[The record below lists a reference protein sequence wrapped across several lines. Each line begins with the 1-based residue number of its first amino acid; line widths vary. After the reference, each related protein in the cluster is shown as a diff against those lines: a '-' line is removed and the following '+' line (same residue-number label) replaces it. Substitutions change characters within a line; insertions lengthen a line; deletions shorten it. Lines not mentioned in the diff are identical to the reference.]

1 MYITGRKKELLITAG
16 GEKVAPVPIENLIK
30 QMLPI
35 VSNAVVVGDQQKFLS
50 CLLTLRVEVD
60 EATGLPTNQLSA
72 VSVEACQKVGSSA
85 LTVGDI
91 LSKGSDHKVLR
102 MIQKG
107 IDKVNNKAPSKVQK
121 VKGCSLEMLK

>member
-1 MYITGRKKELLITAG
+1 
-16 GEKVAPVPIENLIK
+16 VAPVPIEGLIK
-30 QMLPI
+30 QTLPI
-35 VSNAVVVGDQQKFLS
+35 ISNAVVVGDQQKFLS

-72 VSVEACQKVGSSA
+72 TSVEACRKVGSSA
-85 LTVGDI
+85 VTVEDI
-91 LSKGSDHKVLR
+91 LSGGGDHKVLK

-121 VKGCSLEMLK
+121 VKGQSVDVMKPCFIYDMWCD